1 MKWRLTGRYLLSI
14 VLVVI
19 LVVISNILLLIG
31 LAIVQTTLDVPIFQS
46 NEISTEI
53 FTRKFQNQI
62 TTSNNQVIITE
73 KGKTELVDNKAWI
86 QILDENGK
94 EIYGYMTPKGVKKKY
109 TPVESINLYKY
120 KEANVFSTVF
130 ASEKVIND
138 KHYSYFIGFKDPNIN
153 KTVFSYDSRHIA
165 HVFKVGSLTLL
176 ILDGAI
182 ALLIGYLFSR
192 RLTLPINKLIDRIKG
207 LANKE
212 YNEVLKPNGLY
223 KDVIYNVNNLS
234 YQLKANE
241 IERKKLDKLKEE
253 WIGNI
258 SHDIKTPLA
267 SIRGYAELMKDPD
280 YQFSQEELREYA
292 EIIERKS
299 LYIKDVIE
307 DLNLSTR
314 LKNKDLSLNKKTINI
329 VALLRNIIIDMLN
342 DTKYSNRDIE
352 FQYEIENINMDID
365 ETLLRRTINNLIYN
379 AIVHNDENVKII
391 VSVEKTNERT
401 HIKIQDNGKGI
412 KKEELERIFDRY
424 YRGTNTGES
433 HKGSGLGMAIAHDII
448 LAHGGEIKVNSLVG
462 HGTTIDIFL

>member
-1 MKWRLTGRYLLSI
+1 MKWRLTGRYLLSV

-19 LVVISNILLLIG
+19 LVIISNIIFLIG
-31 LAIVQTTLDVPIFQS
+31 LVIVQTTLNVPIFQTK
-46 NEISTEI
+46 EISAEI
-53 FTRKFQNQI
+53 FTRRFQDQI
-62 TTSNNQVIITE
+62 TVSNNRVTITE
-73 KGKTELVDNKAWI
+73 NGKKELVEKEAWI

-94 EIYGYMTPKGVKKKY
+94 EAYGYLTPKGVKKKY
-109 TPVESINLYKY
+109 TPVESVNLFKY
-120 KEANVFSTVF
+120 REANVASTVF
-130 ASEKVIND
+130 VSEKNIND
-138 KHYSYFIGFKDPNIN
+138 KHYSYFIGFTNPNID
-153 KTVFSYDSRHIA
+153 KYVFSYDSQHII
-165 HVFKVGSLTLL
+165 HMFKVGSLVLL
-176 ILDGAI
+176 IIDGSI

-212 YNEVLKPNGLY
+212 YNSALEPNGIY

-267 SIRGYAELMKDPD
+267 SIQGYAELMKDTE

-314 LKNKDLSLNKKTINI
+314 LKNRDLFLHKNNMNI
-329 VALLRNIIIDMLN
+329 VTLLRNIIIDTLN
-342 DTKYSNRDIE
+342 DTKYANKDIE
-352 FQYEIENINMDID
+352 FNYDHENINID
-365 ETLLRRTINNLIYN
+365 ADEILLRRAINNLIYN
-379 AIVHNDENVKII
+379 AIVHNDEDVKII
-391 VSVEKTNERT
+391 INVQKLERI
-401 HIKIQDNGKGI
+401 HINIQDYGKGI
-412 KKEELERIFDRY
+412 KKDELDRIFDRY

-448 LAHGGEIKVNSLVG
+448 LAHGGEIKVHSVFG
-462 HGTTIDIFL
+462 HGTTIDILL